1 MKDLS
6 KTIRTVFL
14 TAVFAGLMTTTN
26 LFPQANDLLSKVR
39 ENNIDAVKALIAAG
53 ADVNQEDDMM
63 GYTPL
68 NLTQDVEMIK
78 VLISA
83 GADINHR
90 DKRTGY
96 TPLMM
101 SLNGSSIE
109 VAKTLIEEGA
119 DFRIKANDGATALI
133 LACGC
138 SEDIARLLLE
148 KGADINA
155 RTDRGMGVFTQCINV
170 GIPREAVSYE
180 FAEFLLSKGASVDE
194 TNTGGYYGGYT
205 PLFWAVEK
213 GDEKLVGF
221 LIKHR
226 ANVNAKSDKQKTPLS
241 IATEAG
247 NENII
252 KLLKAAGAK

>member
-1 MKDLS
+1 MKDLN
-6 KTIRTVFL
+6 KPIRLVFI
-14 TAVFAGLMTTTN
+14 TAVLAGLMITTN
-26 LFPQANDLLSKVR
+26 LFPQATDLLSKVR
-39 ENNIDAVKALIAAG
+39 ENNTEAVKALIAAG

-68 NLTQDVEMIK
+68 SLTNDVAMIK
-78 VLISA
+78 LLISA
-83 GADINHR
+83 GADLNHR
-90 DKRTGY
+90 DKRMGY

-101 SLNGSSIE
+101 ALNGCNTE
-109 VAKTLIEEGA
+109 AAKTLIEEGA
-119 DFRIKANDGATALI
+119 DIKIEANDGTTALI

-138 SEDIARLLLE
+138 SEEIAKDLLD
-148 KGADINA
+148 KGADIHA
-155 RTDRGMGVFTQCINV
+155 KTDRGMGVFTQCTNV
-170 GIPREAVSYE
+170 GILREAVSYE

-194 TNTGGYYGGYT
+194 TNTSEYYGGYT

-221 LIKHR
+221 LIKHG
-226 ANVNAKSDKQKTPLS
+226 ANVNARSNKDKTPLS

-247 NENII
+247 NEKII